1 MLPPEVFFAKLR
13 PFRCFFINLH
23 DNRNINRNMDLIQ
36 AKQLRAY
43 SAQYGAIVG
52 LMWILSFSCYIIGL
66 SEPLVGNL
74 GLLFGVFSFVVA
86 GYLIRHFR
94 RTVFTFGYFRAWRVA
109 SLIFIYAALLMAVAQ
124 YVYFRYIDQGFLAGV
139 YAEVASRPETR
150 TILEQMFPGYDVAEL
165 TEQTVE
171 LLRTISPIEITLEFL
186 IYNII
191 LGAILAL
198 PAAGI
203 GVSGKGKPLSDK

>member
-1 MLPPEVFFAKLR
+1 
-13 PFRCFFINLH
+13 
-23 DNRNINRNMDLIQ
+23 
-36 AKQLRAY
+36 
-43 SAQYGAIVG
+43 
-52 LMWILSFSCYIIGL
+52 
-66 SEPLVGNL
+66 
-74 GLLFGVFSFVVA
+74 
-86 GYLIRHFR
+86 
-94 RTVFTFGYFRAWRVA
+94 
-109 SLIFIYAALLMAVAQ
+109 MAVAQ

-150 TILEQMFPGYDVAEL
+150 IILEQMFPGYDVAEL

-171 LLRTISPIEITLEFL
+171 LLRTISPIEFTLEFL